1 MSSIEKDSEKKP
13 VSLLKNET
21 KHKKETSHEKKVK
34 LIEEEKKDDE
44 KEIRIPKKIPQD
56 PLFKIPIQSKRHNSV
71 FNPTTLNFSKK
82 FNFFND
88 QNYVE
93 IIDEKGN
100 IKKEKIKYSEKENK
114 EFKEKRKKNLNGEF
128 KMALEFHDKIKE
140 EDDDE
145 QEDETI
151 NNTIKNQFASQLRKL
166 DGPVIKHKEK
176 KEN

>member
-1 MSSIEKDSEKKP
+1 MSSEKDSETKQ
-13 VSLLKNET
+13 VSLLKN
-21 KHKKETSHEKKVK
+21 KNQHKKETSHEKKVK
-34 LIEEEKKDDE
+34 LIEEQKKDDE
-44 KEIRIPKKIPQD
+44 IEKKIPKKIPQKD
-56 PLFKIPIQSKRHNSV
+56 PLFNIPIQSKRHNSV
-71 FNPTTLNFSKK
+71 FNPNTINFSKK

-140 EDDDE
+140 EDEDE

-151 NNTIKNQFASQLRKL
+151 NNTIKNQFASQLKKL
-166 DGPVIKHKEK
+166 DGPVMKHKGK
-176 KEN
+176 KED